1 MRTATPDAVCAPPLE
16 HCTLLYR
23 ATPYPSPSILP
34 SSTAAPSPPT
44 VSTPVLVESATAAA
58 LSFLPSFFPFFLP
71 SLASRSASPSSQ
83 GPPCSPFIE
92 QAWAAPPDSLYLTLS
107 LFLGYTG
114 CVSLSSSQTF
124 RRPYAPSSG
133 YHANPPSG
141 SFEFRR
147 LPRDSKMEESIFR
160 GIGKID

>member
-44 VSTPVLVESATAAA
+44 VSTPVESATAAA

-71 SLASRSASPSSQ
+71 SLASRSASPSSH

-107 LFLGYTG
+107 FFLGMR
-114 CVSLSSSQTF
+114 VPLPSSQTF